1 MEKYYLVTDK
11 DENTGLSTL
20 LELGSEESINTLANK
35 IKASG
40 KVTVVSP
47 EASKKL
53 FYEVEALGWISAA
66 LDYFHLHKTKDN
78 IGNKVRGG
86 LIKAKIDGVDTT
98 LMTLTFYKKSL
109 NELLSDITKEEKVKE
124 TISSI
129 QSFMDTRSS
138 V

>member
-35 IKASG
+35 IKTSG
-40 KVTVVSP
+40 KVTIVSP
-47 EASKKL
+47 EASKKH
-53 FYEVEALGWISAA
+53 FYEVAALGWISAA
-66 LDYFHLHKTKDN
+66 LDYFHLHKTKDS

-86 LIKAKIDGVDTT
+86 LIKTKIDGVDTT

-109 NELLSDITKEEKVKE
+109 NELLLDITKEEKAKE
-124 TISSI
+124 TINSI

>member
-1 MEKYYLVTDK
+1 
-11 DENTGLSTL
+11 
-20 LELGSEESINTLANK
+20 
-35 IKASG
+35 
-40 KVTVVSP
+40 VSP

-66 LDYFHLHKTKDN
+66 LDYFHLHKIKDN
-78 IGNKVRGG
+78 IGNKVCGG

-109 NELLSDITKEEKVKE
+109 NELLLDITKEEKVKE

>member
-53 FYEVEALGWISAA
+53 FYEVEALGWVIAA

-109 NELLSDITKEEKVKE
+109 NELLLDIIKEEKVKE

-129 QSFMDTRSS
+129 LMDTRSS

>member
-20 LELGSEESINTLANK
+20 MELGSEESINTLANK
-35 IKASG
+35 IKVSG

-53 FYEVEALGWISAA
+53 FYEVEALDWIRTA

-86 LIKAKIDGVDTT
+86 LIKTKIDGVDTT

-124 TISSI
+124 TINSI

>member
-53 FYEVEALGWISAA
+53 FYEVEALDWIRTA

-78 IGNKVRGG
+78 IGNKVRGS

-109 NELLSDITKEEKVKE
+109 NELLLDIIMEEKFKE
-124 TISSI
+124 AISSI

>member
-11 DENTGLSTL
+11 DENTGLSIL
-20 LELGSEESINTLANK
+20 LELGSEESINTLANR

-47 EASKKL
+47 EDSKKP
-53 FYEVEALGWISAA
+53 FYEVKALGWISAA

-86 LIKAKIDGVDTT
+86 LIKAKIDGVDTN

-109 NELLSDITKEEKVKE
+109 NELLSDITKEEKAKK
-124 TISSI
+124 TINTI